1 MASRENALGRL
12 HRHRHRRRLSL
23 GHEQHALELG
33 HGDRCT
39 VRAHPIFCKD
49 EEASIQGLLF
59 LSKKRS

>member
-33 HGDRCT
+33 HRDRCT
-39 VRAHPIFCKD
+39 VPDSDDLNI
-49 EEASIQGLLF
+49 
-59 LSKKRS
+59 KK